1 MARSKP
7 QRRGNPTRDAKGN
20 VKGEIPVI
28 VAFIV
33 AKSVLASRQVKGA
46 VEKNLGPRVR
56 NGLYRPLYIAFS
68 AIGAVLIVRKVYQG
82 PHKVLYELRPPFSW
96 LCRAGQVACIL
107 ATVQTTRVIGP
118 SFFGAPQLKAFLGG
132 GEPHA
137 EPEAQGPAL
146 QPDGELQS
154 HSVFGLTR
162 HPNNWFP
169 TSIFLL
175 EPRMTDK
182 RLAFCA
188 LVTLHGVVGSV
199 HEEYRLRKA
208 YGNPVYDRYTKK
220 APFLFGK

>member
-7 QRRGNPTRDAKGN
+7 QPRGD

-33 AKSVLASRQVKGA
+33 AKSLLASRQVKGA
-46 VEKNLGPRVR
+46 VERSLGARVR

-68 AIGAVLIVRKVYQG
+68 AVGAILIVRRVYQG

-96 LCRAGQVACIL
+96 LFRAGQVACVL
-107 ATVQTTRVIGP
+107 ATVEATRVIGP
-118 SFFGAPQLKAFLGG
+118 GFFGAPQLKAFLGG

-146 QPDGELQS
+146 EKGGELQS
-154 HSVFGLTR
+154 RSVFGVTR

-182 RLAFCA
+182 RAAFCA
-188 LVTLHGVVGSV
+188 LVALHGLVGSV

-208 YGNPVYDRYTKK
+208 YGDPAYDRYTKK
-220 APFLFGK
+220 APFLFRGRR

>member
-1 MARSKP
+1 MAPTHSEA
-7 QRRGNPTRDAKGN
+7 RGD
-20 VKGEIPVI
+20 VKGMIPVT

-33 AKSVLASRQVKGA
+33 AKSLLASRQVKGA
-46 VEKNLGPRVR
+46 VERSFGARVR
-56 NGLYRPLYIAFS
+56 NGLYRPLYIVFS
-68 AIGAVLIVRKVYQG
+68 AVGAILIVRKVYKG

-96 LCRAGQVACIL
+96 LMRAGQVACVL
-107 ATVQTTRVIGP
+107 ATIEATRVIGP
-118 SFFGAPQLKAFLGG
+118 GFFGVPQLKAFVGG
-132 GEPHA
+132 RDPVA

-146 QPDGELQS
+146 DRSGELS
-154 HSVFGLTR
+154 SRSVFGLTR

-182 RLAFCA
+182 RAAFCA
-188 LVTLHGVVGSV
+188 LVALHGLVGSV

-208 YGNPVYDRYTKK
+208 YGDPKYDRYTKK